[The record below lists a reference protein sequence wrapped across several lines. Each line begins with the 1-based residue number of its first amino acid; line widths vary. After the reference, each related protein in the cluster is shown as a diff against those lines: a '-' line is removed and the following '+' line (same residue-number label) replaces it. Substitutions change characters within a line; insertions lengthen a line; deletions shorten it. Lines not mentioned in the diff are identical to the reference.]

1 MTETLQRLQA
11 AVLPRLRAF
20 GASRALEAALAFL
33 FAAAGSAGF
42 APLGPAAV
50 AGAWLMGAL
59 PFPALF
65 GAAAG
70 ALFAGHYAALA
81 ASALYVGGGLLFSV
95 WRRRMHQAEKLAL
108 LGAAYLLLLPF
119 FHGESAQDCLI
130 GVAELTLACFA
141 AIAFARGGAA
151 LAAFLAGRRLR
162 GMDQAALL
170 LFAAL
175 FAAALPCLTFVL
187 PSGGPFGMEVTLY
200 FGAAFAA
207 FAALCAV
214 RARGAEGVA
223 AAVLL
228 GAACMLRGMDI
239 ARTGA
244 LSLAVL
250 LAAALQRTGKW
261 VIAGGF
267 IAAWAAAAAAFALP
281 ASALL
286 EAAFGAIC
294 FALLPN
300 RYMQRLAAYST
311 RRERSE
317 AERMLALT
325 RAQLRG
331 TADVIREVSE
341 LFSPGED
348 ENAAFTH
355 RQLRGVSGVIE
366 RLAEEAPEGK
376 RNRFDVRVGV
386 AGCPKAG
393 NAETGDS
400 MALRRIGGEL
410 LLLLSDGMGT
420 GVCARRESSA
430 AVAIFGDLLS
440 VGFAPEEAQEC
451 VNRLLMIK
459 GEREMYATLD
469 ALLIDL
475 RDGRARFIKYGTPP
489 AYILRGG
496 RVHTVYAEALPIG
509 ILPEARPSVHEF
521 SLRRGDAVI
530 LMTDGLFD
538 ALGTE
543 LFASLIERV
552 GGANTVDDAA
562 QALLSAGREKSGA
575 DDMSVLVARVG

>member
-200 FGAAFAA
+200 FGAAFAP
-207 FAALCAV
+207 C
-214 RARGAEGVA
+214 ARGA
-223 AAVLL
+223 
-228 GAACMLRGMDI
+228 
-239 ARTGA
+239 
-244 LSLAVL
+244 
-250 LAAALQRTGKW
+250 QK
-261 VIAGGF
+261 
-267 IAAWAAAAAAFALP
+267 
-281 ASALL
+281 
-286 EAAFGAIC
+286 
-294 FALLPN
+294 
-300 RYMQRLAAYST
+300 
-311 RRERSE
+311 
-317 AERMLALT
+317 
-325 RAQLRG
+325 
-331 TADVIREVSE
+331 
-341 LFSPGED
+341 
-348 ENAAFTH
+348 
-355 RQLRGVSGVIE
+355 
-366 RLAEEAPEGK
+366 
-376 RNRFDVRVGV
+376 
-386 AGCPKAG
+386 
-393 NAETGDS
+393 
-400 MALRRIGGEL
+400 ALRQPCCWVRP
-410 LLLLSDGMGT
+410 
-420 GVCARRESSA
+420 VCC
-430 AVAIFGDLLS
+430 VAW
-440 VGFAPEEAQEC
+440 
-451 VNRLLMIK
+451 
-459 GEREMYATLD
+459 TL
-469 ALLIDL
+469 
-475 RDGRARFIKYGTPP
+475 RARVRCP
-489 AYILRGG
+489 LRCCW
-496 RVHTVYAEALPIG
+496 RQ
-509 ILPEARPSVHEF
+509 RCS
-521 SLRRGDAVI
+521 
-530 LMTDGLFD
+530 
-538 ALGTE
+538 
-543 LFASLIERV
+543 
-552 GGANTVDDAA
+552 
-562 QALLSAGREKSGA
+562 
-575 DDMSVLVARVG
+575 ARVNG